1 MSSTD
6 LQRDT
11 VGLSPG
17 VRPGTS
23 EIPVASNDI
32 QRYSMLFTTEW
43 IIHDRHVGMPDKK
56 V

>member
-6 LQRDT
+6 LQRGHGGA
-11 VGLSPG
+11 VP
-17 VRPGTS
+17 RGTT